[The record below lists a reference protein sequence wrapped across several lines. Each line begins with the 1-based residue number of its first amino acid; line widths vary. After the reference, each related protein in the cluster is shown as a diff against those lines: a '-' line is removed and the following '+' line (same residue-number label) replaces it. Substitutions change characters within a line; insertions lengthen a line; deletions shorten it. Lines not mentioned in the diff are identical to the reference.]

1 MHMAEDS
8 GQKKRYKIKPRK
20 AIRKFTTFH
29 THYTLWVFTF
39 FYISFL
45 AKTAV
50 CRCHAPCVQVR
61 PCEIR
66 VQLPRDF
73 WVFVCKFSF
82 LVPTLFFSSSVL
94 FSLWRW
100 ENFAVV
106 VVVYSRLQL
115 TWAWLGAVRWEKHIT
130 AQCRKFSSLIGSCCS
145 KSVCVA
151 QVPPPWVFHPS
162 GFTAQSP
169 SICIIV
175 GSLLLRHRGI
185 TYNDGRSVGFTCWW
199 MASSRWKNSRSLGT
213 EVLPKW
219 EN

>member
-1 MHMAEDS
+1 MTALSGAWLIIQLLSGSSHKVLPLPLPISKPIPSAPTRMHMAEDS

-50 CRCHAPCVQVR
+50 CRCHAPGVQVR

-82 LVPTLFFSSSVL
+82 LVPTLFFSSSVFFFALALGKFRCCRRRL
-94 FSLWRW
+94 FSTPVDLG
-100 ENFAVV
+100 
-106 VVVYSRLQL
+106 L
-115 TWAWLGAVRWEKHIT
+115 AWS
-130 AQCRKFSSLIGSCCS
+130 CPMRK
-145 KSVCVA
+145 
-151 QVPPPWVFHPS
+151 
-162 GFTAQSP
+162 
-169 SICIIV
+169 
-175 GSLLLRHRGI
+175 
-185 TYNDGRSVGFTCWW
+185 TYNSTVAEIFQ
-199 MASSRWKNSRSLGT
+199 SYQ
-213 EVLPKW
+213 
-219 EN
+219 